1 MHNILQGKELSVTGA
16 TKEVERNRSKD
27 IFTYSASLST
37 PLSHIPLRRC
47 RWGKSTLSNFI
58 TGLESM
64 DDTKTISQRTDVRS
78 SPRTQVYKQ
87 LELNRIQGKWGNEK
101 KDTDILFALH
111 SS

>member
-1 MHNILQGKELSVTGA
+1 
-16 TKEVERNRSKD
+16 
-27 IFTYSASLST
+27 
-37 PLSHIPLRRC
+37 
-47 RWGKSTLSNFI
+47 
-58 TGLESM
+58 M

-87 LELNRIQGKWGNEK
+87 LELNRIQGKWGKEK